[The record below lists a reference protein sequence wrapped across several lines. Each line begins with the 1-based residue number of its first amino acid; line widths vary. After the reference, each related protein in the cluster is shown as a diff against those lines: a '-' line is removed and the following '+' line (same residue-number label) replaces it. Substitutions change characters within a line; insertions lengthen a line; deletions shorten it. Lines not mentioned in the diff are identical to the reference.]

1 VKALTTAQKK
11 TKASA
16 IAFFTSIGS
25 GSLIVIVTGMDS
37 ADDWLNLGVCVVC
50 MLGNAWYIQ
59 DDIRREVRREQGRKD
74 L

>member
-1 VKALTTAQKK
+1 MKALSAAQKK

-16 IAFFTSIGS
+16 IAFFASIGS

-37 ADDWLNLGVCVVC
+37 GDDWLNLGICVVC
-50 MLGNAWYIQ
+50 VLGNAWYIQ
-59 DDIRREVRREQGRKD
+59 DDIKKEVRREQGRKD